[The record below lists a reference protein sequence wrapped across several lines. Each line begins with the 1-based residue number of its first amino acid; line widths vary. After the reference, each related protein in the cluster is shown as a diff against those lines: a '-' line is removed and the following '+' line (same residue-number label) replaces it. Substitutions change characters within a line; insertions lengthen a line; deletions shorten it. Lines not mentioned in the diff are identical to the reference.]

1 MEGIGQVERIIIASR
16 NKGKINE
23 FKKLFEKEGVTVLS
37 LDDLDMTIPE
47 IEETG
52 ATFHENAK
60 IKAETVASIVN
71 EPVIADD
78 SGLVVDALNGRPGV
92 YSARYAG
99 EPTDDVKNYEKV
111 LDELEAVEEK
121 NRTAR
126 FVAVLALSRPGEE
139 TLFFE
144 GKCEGKIAY
153 EPKGEHGFGYDP
165 IFIPDGY
172 DVTMAQL
179 TGDEKNKISHRFH
192 ALERL
197 KKWLTNNNNS

>member
-153 EPKGEHGFGYDP
+153 EPKGKHGFGYDP

-197 KKWLTNNNNS
+197 KKWLTKNLNS

>member
-144 GKCEGKIAY
+144 GICEGKIAY

-197 KKWLTNNNNS
+197 KKWLTKNLNS

>member
-197 KKWLTNNNNS
+197 KKWLTNNLNS

>member
-37 LDDLDMTIPE
+37 LDELDMTIPE

-197 KKWLTNNNNS
+197 KKWLTKNLNS

>member
-23 FKKLFEKEGVTVLS
+23 FKKLFEKEGVTVIS

-197 KKWLTNNNNS
+197 KKWLTKNLNS

>member
-197 KKWLTNNNNS
+197 KKWLTKNLNS

>member
-126 FVAVLALSRPGEE
+126 FVSVLALSRPGEE

-197 KKWLTNNNNS
+197 KKWLTNNLNS

>member
-1 MEGIGQVERIIIASR
+1 LEGIGQVERIIIASR

-197 KKWLTNNNNS
+197 KKWLTNNLNS

>member
-1 MEGIGQVERIIIASR
+1 LEGIGQVERIIIASR

-179 TGDEKNKISHRFH
+179 TEDEKNKISHRFH

-197 KKWLTNNNNS
+197 KKWLTNNLNS

>member
-1 MEGIGQVERIIIASR
+1 SR

>member
-1 MEGIGQVERIIIASR
+1 MERIIIASR

-23 FKKLFEKEGVTVLS
+23 FKKLFEKEGVTVIS

-144 GKCEGKIAY
+144 GTCEGKIAY

-179 TGDEKNKISHRFH
+179 TEDEKNKISHRFH

-197 KKWLTNNNNS
+197 KEWLNNHLNS